1 MKIEYNKLD
10 NEKAKFNSTYEV
22 IVFSDEITKKIDSN
36 LVKFQK
42 NFSMPGFRP
51 GNVPLQIIRQK
62 KMNEVLGE
70 TLEEALQE
78 SSFRLYTLEKVK
90 PSSQPKIEIKQYEL
104 GKDLQYKISF
114 DFLPQ
119 MPEVDFTEITLDS
132 YIPEISDEEVNDAIE
147 KISQDYKSYSPVERK
162 SKNGDEVVIDFKGF
176 VDDEAFKGGE
186 AKGYH
191 LVLGSKS
198 FVDNFEQ
205 QLIGKEIGEE
215 IEVNVTFPENYQG
228 NLSGKKAKFEVVIT
242 AINEPET
249 QEINDALAEKL
260 GYENLDT
267 LKEDIKKR
275 IGFEYEV
282 ALRNITKKELFD
294 KLHEKIDA
302 EVPEKIV
309 QQESEAI
316 LNQVKSAEKK
326 DDFKITKNFE
336 KKVEDIAKRRVVLG
350 LFLSQTGERNALE
363 VTNSDIE
370 GFIRIQAQQF
380 PEEAHRLVDY
390 YQKNPQVL
398 ESLRGPMLEEKV
410 VDFILKRVKTNEMTK
425 TSKEIK
431 EIIEQKSKEADKELG
446 ISDY

>member
-1 MKIEYNKLD
+1 M
-10 NEKAKFNSTYEV
+10 
-22 IVFSDEITKKIDSN
+22 
-36 LVKFQK
+36 
-42 NFSMPGFRP
+42 
-51 GNVPLQIIRQK
+51 
-62 KMNEVLGE
+62 
-70 TLEEALQE
+70 
-78 SSFRLYTLEKVK
+78 
-90 PSSQPKIEIKQYEL
+90 
-104 GKDLQYKISF
+104 
-114 DFLPQ
+114 
-119 MPEVDFTEITLDS
+119 
-132 YIPEISDEEVNDAIE
+132 
-147 KISQDYKSYSPVERK
+147 
-162 SKNGDEVVIDFKGF
+162 
-176 VDDEAFKGGE
+176 
-186 AKGYH
+186 
-191 LVLGSKS
+191 
-198 FVDNFEQ
+198 
-205 QLIGKEIGEE
+205 
-215 IEVNVTFPENYQG
+215 
-228 NLSGKKAKFEVVIT
+228 VIT

-410 VDFILKRVKTNEMTK
+410 VDFILKRVKTNEITK